1 MIGFRSRKAAALC
14 ALAAGTLGVA
24 AVAGAQDKK
33 PDFPP
38 FDKVSEGFEKV
49 VSTAEGKSFYTI
61 WRRDKDDQLLAE
73 LPRGYEGKKH
83 FINTT
88 IAKGDIFAGL
98 QVGDRYVYWKR
109 YDDRLALLEPEMSIR
124 ATGDQESISSVE
136 RIWTDRVLLDVPIVA
151 MGPSGQPVIDL
162 DAFITGQA
170 NTFFGGAARGSNAR
184 LAKITGVKAFPENIE
199 IAMEWPVAGGTLR
212 TFHYSI
218 IEVKGT
224 PGFKPRHADQRV
236 GFFHVGYRDLGKY
249 KSEDVSNYYI
259 TRWPLQKRDP
269 KLKLSPPKEP
279 LVYYVEHT
287 VPVRYRRFVKDGIEY
302 WNKAFRQVGLLDAIE
317 VRYQDKATG
326 AHMDKDPEDTRY
338 NFIRWLNN
346 DIGTAIGPS
355 RAHPETGEILDAD
368 VVLTDGWIRAF
379 WYQYSE
385 LLPETAMEG
394 MSAETLLWLE
404 ANPRW
409 DPRIRLATPEQRA
422 EIFRQRS
429 ERAARGEPVI
439 TDVAMLGEEA
449 QRLAGIVGRDD
460 ALCLASQGKARD
472 MSLMGM
478 HLELLGTLPGGAQDE
493 GDGEEGEQEGDIL
506 DGIPEWFVGPMLA
519 DLVAHEVGHTLG
531 LRHNFKASSAY
542 TLDQINSEEWKGKKP
557 FTLSVMDYNPVNIN
571 LDEDRVQ
578 GDYTMIDIGPYDM
591 WAIEYG
597 YTFDDPKKV
606 LERASDPEHLYGT
619 DGDTGGS
626 DPRAR
631 RYDFSQNPLDY
642 ANSLVELANYHRER
656 LLTDYLEDGDDYY
669 KVTRGYA
676 ITLRNQTQAAGIVA
690 NWLGGTYTNR
700 LKKGDAEENIPVKPV
715 ETELQREALQFV
727 VDTIFT
733 EEAFGLTPE
742 LLAYMAG
749 NRRDP
754 FAGGEEAYR
763 VHDQILGSQA
773 SALTQL
779 MNPSVL
785 RRVYDNEFRVP
796 AGEDAL
802 TLPELLTEVTDNVWS
817 ELDQREDQHFT
828 AREPMISSV
837 RRNLQREH
845 LDRLIDLSL
854 DDSSFV
860 AAYKPITNLSRM
872 ELRKIKD
879 KADRVLKTANS
890 KVDPYTVAH
899 LTEATTRIQKALDAS
914 YTYGAAGG
922 SGLGALQF
930 LFGQQAGN

>member
-1 MIGFRSRKAAALC
+1 M
-14 ALAAGTLGVA
+14 
-24 AVAGAQDKK
+24 
-33 PDFPP
+33 
-38 FDKVSEGFEKV
+38 
-49 VSTAEGKSFYTI
+49 
-61 WRRDKDDQLLAE
+61 
-73 LPRGYEGKKH
+73 
-83 FINTT
+83 
-88 IAKGDIFAGL
+88 
-98 QVGDRYVYWKR
+98 
-109 YDDRLALLEPEMSIR
+109 EM
-124 ATGDQESISSVE
+124 
-136 RIWTDRVLLDVPIVA
+136 
-151 MGPSGQPVIDL
+151 
-162 DAFITGQA
+162 
-170 NTFFGGAARGSNAR
+170 
-184 LAKITGVKAFPENIE
+184 
-199 IAMEWPVAGGTLR
+199 PVAGGTLR

-224 PGFKPRHADQRV
+224 PGFQPRHADQRV

-287 VPVRYRRFVKDGIEY
+287 VPVRYRRFVKEGIEY
-302 WNKAFRQVGLLDAIE
+302 WNKAFEQVGLLDAIE

-379 WYQYSE
+379 WYQYNE

-394 MSAETLLWLE
+394 MSPETLLWLE
-404 ANPRW
+404 SRPNW
-409 DPRIRLATPEQRA
+409 DPRLRLATPEQRS
-422 EIFRQRS
+422 EILRQRAQ
-429 ERAARGEPVI
+429 RAARGEPVI
-439 TDVAMLGEEA
+439 TDVAMLSDEA

-472 MSLMGM
+472 MALMGM
-478 HLELLGTLPGGAQDE
+478 HLEMINALQDE
-493 GDGEEGEQEGDIL
+493 GEDEEQEGDIL

-557 FTLSVMDYNPVNIN
+557 YTLSVMDYNPVNIN
-571 LDEDRVQ
+571 MDEDAVQ

-606 LERASDPEHLYGT
+606 LEKASDPEHLYGT

-631 RYDFSQNPLDY
+631 RYDFSKNPLDY
-642 ANSLVELANYHRER
+642 AKSLVELANYHRER
-656 LLTDYLEDGDDYY
+656 LLTEYLEEGDDYY

-676 ITLRNQTQAAGIVA
+676 ITLRNQTQGAGIVA
-690 NWLGGTYTNR
+690 GWLGGTYTNR
-700 LKKGDAEENIPVKPV
+700 LKKGDAEENIPVEPV
-715 ETELQREALQFV
+715 DAALQREALEFV
-727 VDTIFT
+727 ISTIFN
-733 EEAFGLTPE
+733 EEAYGLTPE
-742 LLAYMAG
+742 LLSYMAG

-754 FAGGEEAYR
+754 YAGGEEAYR
-763 VHDQILGSQA
+763 VHDQILGAQA

-802 TLPELLTEVTDNVWS
+802 TLPELLTEVTDSVWS
-817 ELDQREDQHFT
+817 ELDERTDEHFT
-828 AREPMISSV
+828 ARQPMISSV

-872 ELRKIKD
+872 ELRKISK
-879 KADRVLKTANS
+879 KADRVLKNANS

-899 LTEATTRIQKALDAS
+899 LTEAKTRIDKALDAN
-914 YTYGAAGG
+914 YTYNAGG
-922 SGLGALQF
+922 GGGLGALQF
-930 LFGQQAGN
+930 LFGQQADQGN